1 VLTASGHLVA
11 ISKLRKGDKVLAT
24 NTKSGKTSPEPVA
37 AVLVRHDSDLYDLRV
52 ATAHGTAVID
62 TTRSHLFFDA
72 GHHRWVKAAALK
84 YGTRLRTP
92 SGATATTRG
101 GHDPAVTTGW
111 MWDLNIPGGNDH
123 DFYIHAADTAI
134 LVHNC
139 GEGGDSEPAIG
150 PAAQDSGIP
159 AGSTADA
166 ATSGSRIT
174 PGVRGQY
181 FEDGA
186 EPPTCSYCQQNPAE
200 HLDHVIPRSQ
210 GGDLSPENLVPACS
224 WCNLSKGARPA
235 PVNPPPGYVGE
246 WPPSFWPARML
257 DWWGINHGG
266 G

>member
-101 GHDPAVTTGW
+101 GHNPKITTGW

-123 DFYIHAADTAI
+123 DFYVAPAGADGLRAHHAGSFAM
-134 LVHNC
+134 LVHNSNC
-139 GEGGDSEPAIG
+139 ISSADILNDPKTLKGLTPGQIDDLARNAGYDVQPGSASAANPATRYYLPG
-150 PAAQDSGIP
+150 TKNSVGFRVLPSGVAGQSGIK
-159 AGSTADA
+159 AGAYL
-166 ATSGSRIT
+166 R
-174 PGVRGQY
+174 
-181 FEDGA
+181 FF
-186 EPPTCSYCQQNPAE
+186 
-200 HLDHVIPRSQ
+200 
-210 GGDLSPENLVPACS
+210 GGKLAGIRVP
-224 WCNLSKGARPA
+224 LRLP
-235 PVNPPPGYVGE
+235 
-246 WPPSFWPARML
+246 
-257 DWWGINHGG
+257 
-266 G
+266 